1 MALTKQQLEALNN
14 SSFPNNNA
22 GYITPEILRTYNSS
36 SIAAFVDEI
45 AYTIDSASV
54 DSRLDN
60 LETFSSSLVTNFATV
75 AYVNGV
81 SASLTSTASFNQ
93 YTQSTNNTING
104 LATTSSVNAI
114 TQSVNNISTSVG
126 LLQTFSGSQYKADS
140 ASFSSR
146 IIAAENT
153 GYVTTAS
160 FNSYTSST
168 DTKINSLNTISA
180 SYLAFT
186 QSYYIDSASVNNR
199 INSSA
204 TTGSNTFNGNQ
215 IINGNV
221 SASSFVSASK
231 FVGDGSQLTGLT
243 ASVSIAILDE
253 GIYQGN
259 ATSLNFTGSGLTASV
274 VAGIALIQ
282 AQIDQSTLNQ
292 YTLTSS
298 FNSYTAS
305 QDFKNTTFATTSSV
319 TALSQS
325 LYFTDTTQS
334 NNISSNSSS
343 IGLLQTFS
351 GSQYKADSS
360 SFNTRINAAGG
371 APQVQ
376 DEGNILGNVT
386 SFNFIGSGVTASV
399 NAGTASITIS
409 GTTINTGSFA
419 TTGSN
424 TFSGS
429 QTINSPNGTP
439 LIVNHTDATA
449 NQNTFIAFQDSSS
462 LVWAI
467 GNSGIN
473 DDFVVYNP
481 TTFSTPFSIAQNN
494 NITLFSNVTASGN
507 ISSSGNVYGTNINS
521 LNAFTASQY
530 VSNSYFATTGS
541 NSFVGNQRIT
551 GSLTISSSAA
561 NDLIVLGTQILT
573 GSLKINTPGADYA
586 IEMNENGM
594 YSTWAYGNATF
605 RATGI
610 QVSDPANEQY
620 TGVTSLGMSAG
631 LNSTGDILAFTNNGA
646 ASFVTGWAGSCIY
659 ISDAANNYW
668 PIFGFQNISNYTDGT
683 ITMLTPVKV
692 NQGINVTGSAIFT
705 ELTGSLGNFSS
716 SVNSR
721 IIAATNE
728 GQFVTTASF
737 NAYTQSTND
746 FTSSITSSYNAT
758 SQSYNTLSSSFVAVS
773 SSALTHA
780 TTGSNT
786 FVGIE
791 IITGSLIIT
800 GSVST
805 FPIALSVTS
814 NTASIDFSKGSI
826 FTLTLPSSSVKTY
839 ITASN
844 LIPGQTANLL
854 VTQASALSGSITW
867 ASAFKF
873 PSGSSYTGS
882 AVVNA
887 IDLVSFITVNNST
900 IYSVGAQNLV

>member
-1 MALTKQQLEALNN
+1 
-14 SSFPNNNA
+14 
-22 GYITPEILRTYNSS
+22 
-36 SIAAFVDEI
+36 
-45 AYTIDSASV
+45 
-54 DSRLDN
+54 
-60 LETFSSSLVTNFATV
+60 
-75 AYVNGV
+75 
-81 SASLTSTASFNQ
+81 
-93 YTQSTNNTING
+93 
-104 LATTSSVNAI
+104 
-114 TQSVNNISTSVG
+114 
-126 LLQTFSGSQYKADS
+126 
-140 ASFSSR
+140 
-146 IIAAENT
+146 
-153 GYVTTAS
+153 
-160 FNSYTSST
+160 
-168 DTKINSLNTISA
+168 
-180 SYLAFT
+180 
-186 QSYYIDSASVNNR
+186 
-199 INSSA
+199 
-204 TTGSNTFNGNQ
+204 
-215 IINGNV
+215 
-221 SASSFVSASK
+221 
-231 FVGDGSQLTGLT
+231 
-243 ASVSIAILDE
+243 
-253 GIYQGN
+253 
-259 ATSLNFTGSGLTASV
+259 
-274 VAGIALIQ
+274 
-282 AQIDQSTLNQ
+282 
-292 YTLTSS
+292 
-298 FNSYTAS
+298 
-305 QDFKNTTFATTSSV
+305 
-319 TALSQS
+319 
-325 LYFTDTTQS
+325 
-334 NNISSNSSS
+334 
-343 IGLLQTFS
+343 
-351 GSQYKADSS
+351 
-360 SFNTRINAAGG
+360 
-371 APQVQ
+371 
-376 DEGNILGNVT
+376 
-386 SFNFIGSGVTASV
+386 
-399 NAGTASITIS
+399 
-409 GTTINTGSFA
+409 
-419 TTGSN
+419 
-424 TFSGS
+424 
-429 QTINSPNGTP
+429 
-439 LIVNHTDATA
+439 
-449 NQNTFIAFQDSSS
+449 
-462 LVWAI
+462 
-467 GNSGIN
+467 
-473 DDFVVYNP
+473 
-481 TTFSTPFSIAQNN
+481 
-494 NITLFSNVTASGN
+494 
-507 ISSSGNVYGTNINS
+507 
-521 LNAFTASQY
+521 
-530 VSNSYFATTGS
+530 
-541 NSFVGNQRIT
+541 
-551 GSLTISSSAA
+551 
-561 NDLIVLGTQILT
+561 
-573 GSLKINTPGADYA
+573 
-586 IEMNENGM
+586 
-594 YSTWAYGNATF
+594 
-605 RATGI
+605 
-610 QVSDPANEQY
+610 
-620 TGVTSLGMSAG
+620 MSAG